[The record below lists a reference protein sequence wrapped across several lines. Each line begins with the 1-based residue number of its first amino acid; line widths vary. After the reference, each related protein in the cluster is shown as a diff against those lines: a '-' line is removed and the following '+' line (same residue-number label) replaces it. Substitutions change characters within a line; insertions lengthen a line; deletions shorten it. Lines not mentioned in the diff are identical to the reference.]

1 MGFTE
6 ARGRVLLSVML
17 GIHESHQDSPESGRD
32 LIARTRPAPPPLA
45 SRWANRGSR
54 RRRHRLLPQPGGFE
68 GVGAAA
74 KGATPD
80 E

>member
-32 LIARTRPAPPPLA
+32 LIAPHSA
-45 SRWANRGSR
+45 STTPSR
-54 RRRHRLLPQPGGFE
+54 ISLGESG
-68 GVGAAA
+68 
-74 KGATPD
+74 
-80 E
+80 